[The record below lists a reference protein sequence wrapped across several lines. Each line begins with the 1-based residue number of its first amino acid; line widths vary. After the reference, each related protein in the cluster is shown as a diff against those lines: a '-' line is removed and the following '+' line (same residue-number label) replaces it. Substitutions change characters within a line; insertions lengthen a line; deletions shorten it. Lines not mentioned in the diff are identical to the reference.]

1 MSRSISEAVALFRSH
16 LQQRRFDGTTLRI
29 LESILVAR
37 DVESLLVSRAALR
50 GLLLSEASS
59 VMGGASGMTVEKKL
73 RIVQFFVGAFALI
86 GDGESCLALKYE
98 ALILRES
105 NCVKVQGL
113 EVSYDEWLTF
123 AKDSLDNGFYPIAI
137 QGNKI
142 EHREDDDPRRDRNH
156 LRPDRGH
163 DSTAN
168 MSDTSPGPQKVVQE
182 ILPPQSPTIQTQT
195 AKYLKSKGRQE
206 GQVSS
211 SLSDPKVDIASST
224 FRCGINK
231 RNLQMLQR
239 SRGLQ

>member
-137 QGNKI
+137 QGFEKALQCIQGNKI
-142 EHREDDDPRRDRNH
+142 EHREDVMPSMNKHITLKNIEKLRDMATSLTSER
-156 LRPDRGH
+156 
-163 DSTAN
+163 
-168 MSDTSPGPQKVVQE
+168 SD
-182 ILPPQSPTIQTQT
+182 
-195 AKYLKSKGRQE
+195 
-206 GQVSS
+206 
-211 SLSDPKVDIASST
+211 
-224 FRCGINK
+224 INK
-231 RNLQMLQR
+231 GSHDNLIRLPISHLYVLTMLTSLLNDMPNK
-239 SRGLQ
+239 SRLRLQNT

>member
-142 EHREDDDPRRDRNH
+142 EHREDVMPSMNKHITLKNIEKLRDM
-156 LRPDRGH
+156 
-163 DSTAN
+163 A
-168 MSDTSPGPQKVVQE
+168 TSLTSERSV
-182 ILPPQSPTIQTQT
+182 QTQT

>member
-137 QGNKI
+137 QGFEKALQCIQGNKI

-182 ILPPQSPTIQTQT
+182 ILPPQSPTSHKL
-195 AKYLKSKGRQE
+195 KYQEQQVQLK
-206 GQVSS
+206 
-211 SLSDPKVDIASST
+211 
-224 FRCGINK
+224 
-231 RNLQMLQR
+231 
-239 SRGLQ
+239 

>member
-137 QGNKI
+137 QGFEKALQCIQGNKI
-142 EHREDDDPRRDRNH
+142 EHREDVMPSMNKHITLKNIEKLRDM
-156 LRPDRGH
+156 
-163 DSTAN
+163 A
-168 MSDTSPGPQKVVQE
+168 TSLTSERSV
-182 ILPPQSPTIQTQT
+182 QTQT

>member
-86 GDGESCLALKYE
+86 GDGE
-98 ALILRES
+98 
-105 NCVKVQGL
+105 
-113 EVSYDEWLTF
+113 
-123 AKDSLDNGFYPIAI
+123 
-137 QGNKI
+137 GNKI

>member
-86 GDGESCLALKYE
+86 GDGEGFEKALQ
-98 ALILRES
+98 
-105 NCVKVQGL
+105 C
-113 EVSYDEWLTF
+113 
-123 AKDSLDNGFYPIAI
+123 I